1 MNFQGDLGIPL
12 AHNYVRRKVSGDNVQ
27 FLQPPEKK
35 TNKNVDPPK
44 QHSSF
49 DVNHD
54 RLHSNLENPSLI
66 PFQG

>member
-49 DVNHD
+49 DVNNY